1 MGSGILMDCYV
12 QALLPLT
19 DGLPPR
25 SMESIIEIIEKD
37 MNEVMKKNKNNNPG
51 GGGGGGG
58 GGIKVSDLFL
68 KIDPKP
74 LGAASIAQVHKATL
88 LDGMPF
94 FNPIMFFFKLI
105 FNIVVMTIT

>member
-37 MNEVMKKNKNNNPG
+37 MNEVMKKNKNNNNP
-51 GGGGGGG
+51 GG

-94 FNPIMFFFKLI
+94 
-105 FNIVVMTIT
+105 